1 MCFSVSQLLFVRVVA
16 DFRGRGVAGAES
28 WHQITGTGTAW
39 FPPLQFVRVVATF
52 VRNGFIV
59 SQLHFARL
67 VAISDAE
74 RDKTCMDILWTF
86 ELCIL
91 ARVVATCVRMYL
103 VTILR
108 RSRVG
113 DDLAIFPH
121 R

>member
-1 MCFSVSQLLFVRVVA
+1 M
-16 DFRGRGVAGAES
+16 AGAER
-28 WHQITGTGTAW
+28 WHQTTGTGTAW
-39 FPPLQFVRVVATF
+39 LPPLQFVRVVATF

-59 SQLHFARL
+59 SQLHVARL
-67 VAISDAE
+67 VEISDVE
-74 RDKTCMDILWTF
+74 RDQTCMDIHWTF

-103 VTILR
+103 ITILR

-113 DDLAIFPH
+113 DDLEIFPH